1 MPCMVHN
8 LTKVS
13 NTAGSI
19 LQRYKQP
26 R

>member
-1 MPCMVHN
+1 MPYMVHN
-8 LTKVS
+8 LTKVN